1 MKRFTTRIVV
11 AALLAVSVTSLGMMQ
26 ADPKDNK
33 IEITIE
39 DTQFKPDEVTI
50 KKGQTVRWTNKDN
63 RDHIIMAKDQSFKS
77 ENLRPG
83 EKFEHK
89 FTEPGT
95 FDYICVYRPRMLGQI
110 KVEE

>member
-1 MKRFTTRIVV
+1 MKRYIPLTAVAV
-11 AALLAVSVTSLGMMQ
+11 AAITFSSLGMMRP
-26 ADPKDNK
+26 DPKNDK
-33 IEITIE
+33 VEITIE

-50 KKGQTVRWTNKDN
+50 KVGQTVRWTNKDN

-77 ENLRPG
+77 ENLRPKDTF
-83 EKFEHK
+83 EFKFKEA
-89 FTEPGT
+89 GT